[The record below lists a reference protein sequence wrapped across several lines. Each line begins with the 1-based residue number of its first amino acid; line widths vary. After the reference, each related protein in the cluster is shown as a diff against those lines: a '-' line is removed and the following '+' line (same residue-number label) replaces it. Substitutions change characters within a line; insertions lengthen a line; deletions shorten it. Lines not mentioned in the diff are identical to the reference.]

1 MDPERDDSAK
11 KSREVKSARKKFS
24 ESRPSYRDQG
34 DRPQRPSRYRGDSE
48 SRPSYR
54 DQGDRPQRPSRYRGA
69 GKDDS
74 YTHALPTSSLPQKEE
89 NAYPQGGIWSLEESS
104 KTGVSASG
112 ASVYPKRKLKLPDEV
127 QKELGKM
134 LSGYQLRVSSSALL
148 DALNAYGRERYNEA
162 IRLLEVVIKHAPES
176 VSTLEL
182 LGLSYY
188 RVGNWLKAIS
198 LLERFH
204 NLSDSCDQDPVIC
217 DSYRALKRWF
227 EVDATWKRLKI
238 ASPSREVM
246 AEGRI
251 VYASSLA
258 ERQRLKEGISL
269 LESAIK
275 NDKHSDLVVVRQLYA
290 LGRLYED
297 SGNVSKAKL
306 IYKDIVAFDKS
317 LYDAAE
323 RVLALS

>member
-1 MDPERDDSAK
+1 MDPGKDNSVKRNSDEGLNMDS
-11 KSREVKSARKKFS
+11 FS
-24 ESRPSYRDQG
+24 DSRPSYRDQG
-34 DRPQRPSRYRGDSE
+34 DRPQRPSRGRDSD

-54 DQGDRPQRPSRYRGA
+54 DQGDRPQRPSSQPQPSLQ
-69 GKDDS
+69 DD
-74 YTHALPTSSLPQKEE
+74 LDP
-89 NAYPQGGIWSLEESS
+89 YPQGGVWTRDDVAPSALGS
-104 KTGVSASG
+104 KGTSI
-112 ASVYPKRKLKLPDEV
+112 YPNKKLRLPDEV
-127 QKELGKM
+127 QKELTRL

-148 DALNAYGRERYNEA
+148 DALNAYGRERYGEA
-162 IRLLEVVIKHAPES
+162 IRLLEVVVKHAPQS

-188 RVGNWLKAIS
+188 RVGSWLKA
-198 LLERFH
+198 LNVLEKFH
-204 NLSDSCDQDPVIC
+204 DLTQSSDQDPVISDC
-217 DSYRALKRWF
+217 YRALKRWS

-251 VYASSLA
+251 VFASSLA
-258 ERQRLKEGISL
+258 ERQRLSEGVSL

-275 NDKHSDLVVVRQLYA
+275 GDKHADLVVVRQLYA

-306 IYKDIVAFDKS
+306 IYRDIVAYDKS

>member
-1 MDPERDDSAK
+1 MDPERDNP
-11 KSREVKSARKKFS
+11 VKRTRDERSDGGNSNA
-24 ESRPSYRDQG
+24 SRPSYRDQG
-34 DRPQRPSRYRGDSE
+34 DRPQRPSRGRDSD

-54 DQGDRPQRPSRYRGA
+54 DQGDRPKRPSTEMQPPLQS
-69 GKDDS
+69 DLD
-74 YTHALPTSSLPQKEE
+74 T
-89 NAYPQGGIWSLEESS
+89 YPQGGVWTRDEVAPSGLG
-104 KTGVSASG
+104 TRGVSI
-112 ASVYPKRKLKLPDEV
+112 YPKKKLRLPDEV
-127 QKELGKM
+127 QKELSRL

-148 DALNAYGRERYNEA
+148 DALNAYDRERYSEA
-162 IRLLEVVIKHAPES
+162 IRLLEVVVKHAPQS
-176 VSTLEL
+176 ASSLEL

-188 RVGNWLKAIS
+188 RIGNWLKA
-198 LLERFH
+198 LNALEKFH
-204 NLSDSCDQDPVIC
+204 DLTGSSDQDPVISDC
-217 DSYRALKRWF
+217 YRALKRWF
-227 EVDATWKRLKI
+227 EVDATWKRLKV
-238 ASPSREVM
+238 ASPSREVV

-258 ERQRLKEGISL
+258 ERQRLNEGVSL

-275 NDKHSDLVVVRQLYA
+275 GDKHADLVVVRQLYA

>member
-24 ESRPSYRDQG
+24 ESRPN
-34 DRPQRPSRYRGDSE
+34 
-48 SRPSYR
+48 YR